1 MNKIQFNDFECE
13 VVSFYKNTYFNH
25 DTISGNINCEI
36 VTNDFDGLQNLGS
49 EKITTITIRHDEDVI
64 YSVTNFSGQ
73 LASTTESLTDD
84 HITINI
90 NLTIG

>member
-36 VTNDFDGLQNLGS
+36 VTNDFDGL
-49 EKITTITIRHDEDVI
+49 
-64 YSVTNFSGQ
+64 
-73 LASTTESLTDD
+73 
-84 HITINI
+84 
-90 NLTIG
+90 